1 MGGQLAELF
10 DGINLK
16 NAIAAAVN
24 CLERHRDLINALNVF
39 PVPDG
44 DTGTNLLLTM
54 RAGLE
59 SCADPTVADLGQS
72 CDKLSEGLF
81 WGSRGNSGVILSE
94 FFKGFSAALA
104 GVGGG
109 RPSDLTQAFAQGAD
123 AAYQA
128 VSQPVEGTMLS
139 VIRAV
144 AEAVGQAH
152 SDENISGNIDYVGE
166 ANISIESVWETAFVS
181 AKAALALTPIQL
193 PVLAEAGV
201 VDAGGLGMVAIF
213 GGIYSYFSRL
223 SLDMV
228 DLGINSFPTGVPD
241 LNQSFV
247 DASHGTQWGYCTQF
261 LIEGERLELG
271 QIRDDFC
278 LVSDSVV
285 VVGDDQRVRVHV
297 HDLDPGP
304 ALSYGVS
311 LGQLSQIQIE
321 NMSTQNRIWA
331 NPPKPSRVNAAT
343 EIMVVAVSLGEGF
356 HRLFLDSGCA
366 AAISGGQTMNPSVGQ
381 ILYAAHETGAKH
393 VIILPNNKNVVP
405 AARQAASEQVAGGEA
420 GLPTLHVV
428 PTQSLPQGVA
438 AALAFNPEQS
448 LEHNLQAM
456 AAASEDLVSIEVAQA
471 VRNTNINGVPVPKG
485 HFIGLINEQMV
496 VADEA
501 VESAMLA
508 TFSQL
513 GLTNDLVVTLYWGE
527 GSTQRHAETLAAE
540 LVQQVPGIQVDLVF
554 GGQPYYPYLA
564 SVE

>member
-10 DGINLK
+10 DGNDLK

-24 CLERHRDLINALNVF
+24 CLQRHRDVINALNVF

-59 SCADPTVADLGQS
+59 TCAESAVADLGQS
-72 CDKLSEGLF
+72 CDKLSDGMF
-81 WGSRGNSGVILSE
+81 WGARGNSGVILSQ

-109 RPSDLTQAFAQGAD
+109 RPSDLSQAFAQAAD

-128 VSQPVEGTMLS
+128 VGQPVEGTMLS

-144 AEAVGQAH
+144 SQAVEQAH
-152 SDENISGNIDYVGE
+152 SDANIDCVGD
-166 ANISIESVWETAFVS
+166 ANISIGSVWETAFVS
-181 AKAALALTPIQL
+181 AKAAMALTPTQL

-213 GGIYSYFSRL
+213 GGIYSYFSGQA
-223 SLDMV
+223 LDMV
-228 DLGINSFPTGVPD
+228 DLGIDSLPMGVPNLD
-241 LNQSFV
+241 QSFV
-247 DASHGTQWGYCTQF
+247 DANHGTQWGYCTQF
-261 LIEGERLELG
+261 LIEGECLELG
-271 QIRDDFC
+271 QIRDDFG

-285 VVGDDQRVRVHV
+285 VIGDDQRVRVHV
-297 HDLDPGP
+297 HSLDPGS
-304 ALSYGVS
+304 ALSYAVS

-321 NMSTQNRIWA
+321 NMSMQNRRWA
-331 NPPKPSRVNAAT
+331 SLPSPSRVNAVAK
-343 EIMVVAVSLGEGF
+343 IAVVAVFPGEGF
-356 HRLFLDSGCA
+356 RRLFLDSGCA
-366 AAISGGQTMNPSVGQ
+366 AVISGGQTMNPTVGQ
-381 ILYAAHETGAKH
+381 ILDAAQETGAKH
-393 VIILPNNKNVVP
+393 VIILPNNKNGVP
-405 AARQAASEQVAGGEA
+405 AAKQAALEQVADGEA
-420 GLPTLHVV
+420 DLPKLHVV
-428 PTQSLPQGVA
+428 PTQTIPQGVA

-448 LEHNLQAM
+448 VEHNLQAM
-456 AAASEDLVSIEVAQA
+456 AAAFGDLVSIEVTQA
-471 VRNTNINGVPVPKG
+471 VGNAKINGVPVPNG

-496 VADEA
+496 VADET

-508 TFSQL
+508 TLGQV

-527 GSTQRHAETLAAE
+527 GSTQRDADTLAAE
-540 LVQQVPGIQVDLVF
+540 LAQRVPGIQVDLVF